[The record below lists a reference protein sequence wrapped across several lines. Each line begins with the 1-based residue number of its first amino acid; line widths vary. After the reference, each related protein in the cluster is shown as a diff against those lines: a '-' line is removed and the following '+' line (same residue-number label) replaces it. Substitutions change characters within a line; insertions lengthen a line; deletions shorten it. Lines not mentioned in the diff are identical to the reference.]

1 MRLHIAR
8 RIDELDAAHWNK
20 LVRDGNP
27 FLSHEFLH
35 GLEAS
40 GSVSEDTGWE
50 AYHLALIDDTYDPSA
65 PVAAAPLYLKYHSWG
80 EYVFDWAWADAYHR
94 AGLEYY
100 PKLLCAVPFTPV
112 TGPRLLVA
120 PDHPRPE
127 TVREALASAM
137 VRLAGDSSV
146 SSLHILFTS
155 GPDNVALSRSGLM
168 RRTGN
173 QFHWCN
179 REFESFDHYLASFTA
194 AKRKKIRRERRRVE
208 ESGIRMEVLTG
219 PELTPAHW
227 DAMYRFYRITVQSHG
242 AHPYLNRAFFDYLQS
257 SMSDRVVMVLAR
269 HGERYVGGAM
279 NIAGRDAMYGR
290 YWGADAYY
298 DGLHFEA
305 CYYRPIEYCIR
316 HGLARFEAGA
326 QGEHKLSRG
335 LLPATTYSAHW
346 LKDPRFRHAVADFLH
361 AESEQVD
368 HYNTVLNGHA
378 PFK

>member
-1 MRLHIAR
+1 MKLQIAR
-8 RIDELDAAHWNK
+8 RISEFDADHWNR
-20 LVRDGNP
+20 LEQGGNP
-27 FLSHEFLH
+27 FLSHAFLQ
-35 GLEAS
+35 GLEDS

-50 AYHLALIDDTYDPSA
+50 ACHVALIDGAYDPA
-65 PVAAAPLYLKYHSWG
+65 IPAAAAPLYLKYHSWG

-112 TGPRLLVA
+112 TGPRLLIA
-120 PDHPRPE
+120 PDHPRPDAM
-127 TVREALASAM
+127 REALSSAM
-137 VRLAGDSSV
+137 VRLAGDSGV
-146 SSLHILFTS
+146 SSLHVLFTT
-155 GPDNVALSRSGLM
+155 GPDNEALSRTGLM

-179 REFESFDHYLASFTA
+179 RKFDDFGHYLASFTA
-194 AKRKKIRRERRRVE
+194 AKRKKIRRERRRVR
-208 ESGIRMEVLTG
+208 ESGICMEVLTG
-219 PELTPAHW
+219 PELKAEHW

-242 AHPYLNRAFFDYLQS
+242 AHPYLNRAFFDYLQTR
-257 SMSDRVVMVLAR
+257 MADQVVMVLAR
-269 HGERYVGGAM
+269 QGTRYVGGAL
-279 NIAGRDAMYGR
+279 NVVGGNAMYGR

-305 CYYRPIEYCIR
+305 CYYQPIEYCIR
-316 HGLARFEAGA
+316 QGLARFEAGA

-368 HYNTVLNGHA
+368 RYNSILHGHA